1 MTILYKKIDIYGHS
15 ERRTCIVC
23 SACKQ
28 VCHPTQLHAGS
39 VVKNNEGEEGWTCST
54 HCAYEFKRQ
63 KGAAAR
69 FVLLHK
75 RVEERARLVKKEWED
90 ELQQQTTKADFE
102 SMMEKYKSVPGATW
116 ADDE

>member
-1 MTILYKKIDIYGHS
+1 MTILYKKIDIYGHN
-15 ERRTCIVC
+15 ERRTCVVC

-28 VCHPTQLHAGS
+28 VFHPSQLPLGTVS
-39 VVKNNEGEEGWTCST
+39 TNGEGEEGWTCSSFCT
-54 HCAYEFKRQ
+54 FEFKRQ

-75 RVEERARLVKKEWED
+75 RVEERKKHADLENA
-90 ELQQQTTKADFE
+90 QPPQPQPDFE
-102 SMMEKYKSVPGATW
+102 SIMAKYKSIPGATW